1 MKRFFKLTA
10 MIMALLLCLGL
21 FAGCDGQAAEDM
33 PEDDFAGDPGII
45 ATAEVSKNEIDM
57 LDVKIT
63 VTNTSGKSV
72 TAFRF
77 CAELLDEN
85 GNLIEGPV
93 NQIYINFGEDVNV
106 PAGESATFDT
116 MISQRATETI
126 RLYYMYVVYADGSS
140 WGVDKG
146 VRFDTITELSLPITV
161 TVVERAAEE
170 TESAAEE

>member
-1 MKRFFKLTA
+1 MKNFIRIIALVLMLTLSFT
-10 MIMALLLCLGL
+10 MLV
-21 FAGCDGQAAEDM
+21 GCDEQTAEEM
-33 PEDDFAGDPGII
+33 PEDTFAGDPGII

-146 VRFDTITELSLPITV
+146 VKFDTIAKLSLPITV

>member
-1 MKRFFKLTA
+1 MKNFIRIIALVLMLTLSFT
-10 MIMALLLCLGL
+10 MLV
-21 FAGCDGQAAEDM
+21 GCDEQTAEEM
-33 PEDDFAGDPGII
+33 PEDTFAGDPGII
-45 ATAEVSKNEIDM
+45 AAAEVSKNEIDM

-126 RLYYMYVVYADGSS
+126 RL
-140 WGVDKG
+140 
-146 VRFDTITELSLPITV
+146 
-161 TVVERAAEE
+161 
-170 TESAAEE
+170 